1 MGSGRRET
9 APARGRSGAPAVAFR
24 RWSLQAKA
32 SLLLGAVAALPLLLV
47 GLFLLRDAEQT
58 VRAQVI
64 EEVGASAVAS
74 RALAQQYVGA
84 VRLAIEALAGQPGLL
99 GAARMGDGVAL
110 RATLEWA
117 LPYLDL
123 PLEALAWLDDSGT
136 LRATSGPDLAP
147 DSYTRELVAPAD
159 LAAALAVSTSTIGPP
174 GRAPGSE
181 RPVVPLIVPVR
192 DGPVTRG
199 ALVASLDLHALTNA
213 LAPVQHR
220 AARRLAVV
228 DLRTGRYLAH
238 PDPAALLTPL
248 ADTTLLARLRAGEAG
263 ALERA
268 EGPEGPHIAGYA
280 ALPALGWGI
289 VVVEPLPQAVAII
302 EGVETRGRLALVV
315 AVGVAMGLGWLL
327 ARRLTRPL
335 RELQQATAR
344 LAAGERGVVVP
355 VRGDDEFGQVA
366 ASFNAMSRALAAAH
380 AAEAQLRRA
389 AEGAAD
395 REALLNRINARI
407 RASLDVDTVLR
418 ATLEEL
424 GTTLGAARAFIA
436 LERDGQLGPID
447 YEWTRPGVPPASVH
461 PPRRLALFE
470 QALRER
476 RVIAVTDLDAPE
488 SAGVPALAPRARSP
502 EHNRALLVAPLL
514 LGDTRLGVLGLHEVG
529 APRTWRPD
537 EIALVEAVAGEAA
550 VALANAR
557 LYADAQSRA
566 QRLAVVAR
574 INRAISAHLDLAT
587 VLGVVAETLG
597 QLVPFDTCHLARL
610 EPDGT
615 SYRVLSATPATSPPT
630 GEGDRIPLAGNRL
643 EALLRDPRPVAHA
656 DLADPAVPLTPR
668 ERQFLAAGFRSLVL
682 VPVLADRDWTGAPP
696 RLLGALSLASREPG
710 RYGAAEIEVLELVAG
725 QLAVAV
731 RNADLYAEILASEQR
746 LETIVAGIADG
757 VFLTDPAG
765 RIAVWNQ
772 AAERLLGYPAAEAL
786 GRPWPEI
793 IRGLDARGRPLL
805 AAVREAAAA
814 LRQGERVVHDEALL
828 ITRDG
833 TERWVSLSVSLLTMN
848 HGRHWAVVFRDISA
862 YKELDRR
869 KSDFVATVSHE
880 LRTPLASIKGYAATL
895 LQRGDRLPPEVRA
908 EYLQIINDE
917 ANRLNALVSDL
928 LEVAR
933 LERGEVQPELVPT
946 ALAPLA
952 ARVADRVA
960 RAQRAA
966 ASAAAA
972 PRHRFVVAVPPDL
985 WAIAAPARLEQV
997 LTNLVENAVKYS
1009 PLGGAIVIEGGQR
1022 GPETVYLA
1030 VTDEGIGIAADRQ
1043 AELFRPFARVE
1054 HALTRATEGVG
1065 LGLYICKLLI
1075 ERMGGTIALASVPDR
1090 GTTVTVTLAA
1100 AQPPADAEDG

>member
-9 APARGRSGAPAVAFR
+9 APARGRAGAPAVAFR

-32 SLLLGAVAALPLLLV
+32 SLLLGGVAALPLLLV
-47 GLFLLRDAEQT
+47 GLFLLRDAQQT
-58 VRAQVI
+58 IRAQVI
-64 EEVGASAVAS
+64 EEVGTSALAS
-74 RALAQQYVGA
+74 RALAQQYVVA
-84 VRLAIEALAGQPGLL
+84 VQRAIEALAEQPGLRL
-99 GAARMGDGVAL
+99 AARMGDGVTLQA
-110 RATLEWA
+110 ALEWA
-117 LPYLDL
+117 LPYLDV
-123 PLEALAWLDDSGT
+123 PLDGLAWLDDGGVVRAASVSG
-136 LRATSGPDLAP
+136 LPPDA
-147 DSYTRELVAPAD
+147 YTRELLDPAVIT
-159 LAAALAVSTSTIGPP
+159 AALAAPASTIGPP

-181 RPVVPLIVPVR
+181 RPVVPIIVPVR

-199 ALVASLDLHALTNA
+199 ALVATLDLHAFTEA
-213 LAPVQHR
+213 LAPVQ
-220 AARRLAVV
+220 RREGRRVMVV
-228 DLRTGRYLAH
+228 DLRTGRYIAH
-238 PDPAALLTPL
+238 PDPAALLAPL
-248 ADTTLLARLRAGEAG
+248 ADAAVLARLRADEAG
-263 ALERA
+263 AVEQA
-268 EGPEGPHIAGYA
+268 GGPEGPYIAGYA

-302 EGVETRGRLALVV
+302 EGVQTRGRIVLVV
-315 AVGVAMGLGWLL
+315 AVGLAMGLGWLL

-355 VRGDDEFGQVA
+355 VRGDDEFSQVA

-380 AAEAQLRRA
+380 AAEAQLRHA

-447 YEWTRPGVPPASVH
+447 YEWTRPGVPPASVY
-461 PPRRLALFE
+461 PPRSFTLAQ

-476 RVIAVTDLDAPE
+476 RVITVTDLDAPA

-566 QRLAVVAR
+566 QRLAAVAR
-574 INRAISAHLDLAT
+574 INRAISAHLDLST
-587 VLGVVAETLG
+587 VLGVVADTLG
-597 QLVPFDTCHLARL
+597 QLVPFDTCHLARI

-615 SYRVLSATPATSPPT
+615 SYRVLSATPATSPPR

-643 EALLRDPRPVAHA
+643 EVLLRDPRPVAHH

-668 ERQFLAAGFRSLVL
+668 EQQFRAAGFRSLVL
-682 VPVLADRDWTGAPP
+682 VPVLADRDWTGGPP

-731 RNADLYAEILASEQR
+731 RNADLYAESVASEQR
-746 LETIVAGIADG
+746 LETIIAGIADG

-765 RIAVWNQ
+765 RIAVWNH

-786 GRPWPEI
+786 GRPWQEI

-814 LRQGERVVHDEALL
+814 LRQGERFVHDEALL

-833 TERWVSLSVSLLTMN
+833 AERWVSLSVSLLTMN

-895 LQRGDRLPPEVRA
+895 LQRGDRLPPAVRA

-933 LERGEVQPELVPT
+933 LERGEVQPALGPT

-952 ARVADRVA
+952 ARVADRLA
-960 RAQRAA
+960 RAPQDAA
-966 ASAAAA
+966 KTDAP
-972 PRHRFVVAVPPDL
+972 PRHRIDVIVPPDL
-985 WAIAAPARLEQV
+985 WAIAAPVHLEQV

-1009 PLGGAIVIEGGQR
+1009 PEGGTIVIEGGRR

-1054 HALTRATEGVG
+1054 HAITRATEGAG
-1065 LGLYICKLLI
+1065 LGLYICKQLV
-1075 ERMGGTIALASVPDR
+1075 ERMGGTIALTSVPDR

-1100 AQPPADAEDG
+1100 ASPPSDAGDG